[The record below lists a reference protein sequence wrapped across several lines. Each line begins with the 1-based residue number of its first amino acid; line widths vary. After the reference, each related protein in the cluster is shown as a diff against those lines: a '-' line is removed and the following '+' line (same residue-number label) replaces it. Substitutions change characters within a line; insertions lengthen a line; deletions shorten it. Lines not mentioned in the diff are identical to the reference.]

1 MINKLLIPVLIL
13 STSLAAAPVFSVPH
27 ENTNPGVGQGNGGPG
42 DGNGPGNG
50 AGQGVVGG
58 SGGNGGQGG
67 NGGAGGNGGEGGQG
81 GQGGVG
87 NGGAGG
93 NGGNSNSSSNSSS
106 TSSSES
112 SSSSN
117 SSSTGGTAN
126 ATGGNSTSNATG
138 GNSTSNSTGGAGG
151 NSTSNATGNGGQG
164 GNGYGGKGGSAKQ
177 SLVNNNYNSSL
188 YYPDWLNVAPNT
200 SSFSYNSVQCQGATL
215 NGAVSTLTTDP
226 WNSSYG
232 VQGTLGV
239 SIPLT
244 GQQECF
250 AVQKKMREQIEF
262 KAKAEQVV
270 MCKQLGTS
278 GVDLTKH
285 PEFAVCAK
293 K

>member
-1 MINKLLIPVLIL
+1 MINKLLVPVLIL
-13 STSLAAAPVFSVPH
+13 STSLAAAPVFSAPH

-50 AGQGVVGG
+50 SGQGLVGG
-58 SGGNGGQGG
+58 SGGNGGQGGQGG
-67 NGGAGGNGGEGGQG
+67 NGGAGGNGGEG

-112 SSSSN
+112 SSSSKSRSE
-117 SSSTGGTAN
+117 SS
-126 ATGGNSTSNATG
+126 ATGGSASA
-138 GNSTSNSTGGAGG
+138 TGGAGG
-151 NSTSNATGNGGQG
+151 NSTSSATGNGGQG

-262 KAKAEQVV
+262 KVKAEQVV
-270 MCKQLGTS
+270 MCKQLETS
-278 GVDLTKH
+278 GVDLASH